1 MALILI
7 TDATV
12 EPVTLAQAKVQC
24 RVDADLTA
32 EDDTIAILITAA
44 RTQAEQELNRA
55 LVTQTWERVLDAFPT
70 AELELGKHKVLSITS
85 VIYIDAAGDSQTM
98 AAEDYSLDTDS
109 DGGFLLP
116 AVDTEWPDTLD
127 TANAVRVRFTA
138 GFGADATAVPNGIK
152 AWILAKV
159 AHLHPNGDKASP
171 EQQAMLDRLLDQ
183 WRVWG

>member
-1 MALILI
+1 MALKLI

-24 RVDADLTA
+24 RVDDDIIT
-32 EDDTIAILITAA
+32 DDTLISTLITAA
-44 RTQAEQELNRA
+44 RQQCEQELGRA
-55 LVTQTWERVLDAFPT
+55 LITQTWERVIDAFPS
-70 AELELGKHKVLSITS
+70 AEIELGKPTVLSIAS

-98 AAEDYSLDTDS
+98 ADQDYSLDADTG
-109 DGGFLLP
+109 GGFLLP

-138 GFGADATAVPNGIK
+138 GFGADADAVPGGIK
-152 AWILAKV
+152 AWILARV
-159 AHLHPNGDKASP
+159 GDMHPNGDKVTAD
-171 EQQAMLDRLLDQ
+171 QQTRLDRLLDP